1 MYMGE
6 IGHNTDEWQTA
17 FCKVLEENNIGYTF
31 WPYKKIEKSC
41 FMGIREPENWE
52 QVIAFSEAPRSTYKE
67 IRDARPVQDI
77 VRKAMNDFIENS
89 KCENNIPQ
97 TGYIRS
103 LGLDVVN
110 ISNKE

>member
-1 MYMGE
+1 
-6 IGHNTDEWQTA
+6 
-17 FCKVLEENNIGYTF
+17 
-31 WPYKKIEKSC
+31 
-41 FMGIREPENWE
+41 MGIREPENWE
-52 QVIAFSEAPRSTYKE
+52 QVIASSEAPRSTYKE

-103 LGLDVVN
+103 LGLDVVD